1 MQFTSEDFTV
11 SHTSNLDANNGAV
24 IQLFVRWFKPNLPPG
39 RDRQPVLMVH
49 GRSSPGLV
57 SFDLRYDA
65 GEGRYSWA
73 RELAEDGFDVFVM
86 DLQGMGRST
95 RPVQMNDPCNIN
107 PLQQHLLLPREPC
120 AAKYP
125 KQLTNSASDWAELG
139 SVVNWILGQPD
150 MPSKIDLIGYSAG
163 AYAVGP
169 FAMTVDPAKV
179 ASLLLLAPIF
189 AVTGPSA
196 PSTPLP
202 VSTPCPVYGFP
213 MHILHRTGFK
223 KSWDSEVDVDPR
235 YPGQRDDA
243 HDIVDVVWDAFLD
256 NDQVGRTWGP
266 GVSRF
271 RNAYWWG
278 WNRERVTA
286 DRTNLGEEV
295 PVLVVY
301 GEKDATAN
309 FPPLNFSVPELYRAI
324 QGRRKLMYR
333 LDGTGHLVVWERQRK
348 WLHTLS
354 RKWLR
359 SARHPNRPY
368 NVDGNT
374 TGTFV
379 IPWEGDP
386 VEMDYTSGRTEQPL
400 AVSLEP
406 M

>member
-1 MQFTSEDFTV
+1 MHFTSQDLV
-11 SHTSNLDANNGAV
+11 VDHRSNLDANNGAT
-24 IQLFVRWFKPNLPPG
+24 IELFVRWFKPDLPPG
-39 RDRQPVLMVH
+39 RPRQPVLMVH

-57 SFDLRYDA
+57 SFDLRSDA

-73 RELAEDGFDVFVM
+73 RELAEEGCDVFVM

-120 AAKYP
+120 AARYA

-139 SVVNWILGQPD
+139 TVVNWILGQSG

-169 FAMTVDPAKV
+169 YAMTIDPAKV

-189 AVTGPSA
+189 AVKG
-196 PSTPLP
+196 PSTPPPTLP
-202 VSTPCPVYGFP
+202 VSTPCAVYGFP

-223 KSWDSEVDVDPR
+223 KSWDSEVDVEPR
-235 YPGQRDDA
+235 YPGQRDDV

-256 NDQVGRTWGP
+256 NDQLGRTWGP

-271 RNAYWWG
+271 RNGYWWG
-278 WNRERVTA
+278 WNPERVTA

-295 PVLVVY
+295 PVLIVY
-301 GEKDATAN
+301 GEKDTSAN
-309 FPPLNFSVPELYRAI
+309 NTPLNFSVPELYRSV

-333 LDGTGHLVVWERQRK
+333 LDGAGHLVVWERQRK
-348 WLHTLS
+348 RLHTLS

-359 SARHPNRPY
+359 SARHPTRPY

-374 TGTFV
+374 SGTFV
-379 IPWEGDP
+379 VPWEGDP
-386 VEMDYTSGRTEQPL
+386 VEMDYTSGRTEQPV
-400 AVSLEP
+400 AVPLEP